1 MLRTIYHMSELNGP
15 LIWRRPPG
23 VVEYLRLIKST
34 KRCLGKTTGQAKLSY
49 DEMHTAIV
57 EIEAIIN
64 SQPLSYVSS
73 DDTEEPLTPSH
84 LLVGC
89 RILSLPDN
97 FNYLELDDF
106 EVGDVSVQR

>member
-1 MLRTIYHMSELNGP
+1 MSEKDDRASQTFL
-15 LIWRRPPG
+15 
-23 VVEYLRLIKST
+23 
-34 KRCLGKTTGQAKLSY
+34 QY

-64 SQPLSYVSS
+64 SRPLSYVSS

-84 LLVGC
+84 LLVG
-89 RILSLPDN
+89 RIILRLPDN
-97 FNYLELDDF
+97 LNYLELDDF